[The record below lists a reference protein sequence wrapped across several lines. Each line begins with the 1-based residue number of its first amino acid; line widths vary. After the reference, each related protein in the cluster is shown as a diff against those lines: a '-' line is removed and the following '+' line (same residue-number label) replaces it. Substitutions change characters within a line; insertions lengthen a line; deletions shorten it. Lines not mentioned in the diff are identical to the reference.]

1 MPRQIEMKKRHGPS
15 PASASSSSCSS
26 SDSAPPA
33 CGLPGRK
40 DTPSPKDGCSTMGDD
55 SYSTCIADAFRE
67 KKRKER
73 AGWDEKKRK
82 MEETEVKQG
91 RRGGFESRSLLISP
105 TVNSGCGHSS
115 ISLPGS
121 DSLLFYYFQCKKQHM
136 KTPSRNLF
144 QANSQSKQH

>member
-1 MPRQIEMKKRHGPS
+1 MKMEKRHGPS
-15 PASASSSSCSS
+15 AASASSSSCSS

-40 DTPSPKDGCSTMGDD
+40 DTPSPKDGCSTVGDD

-67 KKRKER
+67 KKRKEKSR
-73 AGWDEKKRK
+73 MGRKETKDGRNGGGGSKVDAGDLK
-82 MEETEVKQG
+82 VG
-91 RRGGFESRSLLISP
+91 VYLYRRQSTLDVAIRRSRSP
-105 TVNSGCGHSS
+105 ART
-115 ISLPGS
+115 
-121 DSLLFYYFQCKKQHM
+121 SLLFYFFQCKKKHM